1 MALHPTDAQIEA
13 LLNNPPTGSIRMLN
27 LLKFKA
33 QAEYA
38 DGGNGGCSNGAEAYM
53 RYGAALFDGILDSV
67 GAKLVFS
74 EPVAAGV
81 IGDAT
86 DYDMV
91 AIMQYPNI
99 QAFLEMT
106 SLPAY
111 KQAAIHRDAGLARQL
126 LICCSGNAPG

>member
-1 MALHPTDAQIEA
+1 
-13 LLNNPPTGSIRMLN
+13 
-27 LLKFKA
+27 
-33 QAEYA
+33 
-38 DGGNGGCSNGAEAYM
+38 
-53 RYGAALFDGILDSV
+53 LFDGILESV

-99 QAFLEMT
+99 QVFLEMT
-106 SLPAY
+106 SLPTY
-111 KQAAIHRDAGLARQL
+111 PQAAIHRDAGLAHQL
-126 LICCSGNAPG
+126 LICCSGNAPS